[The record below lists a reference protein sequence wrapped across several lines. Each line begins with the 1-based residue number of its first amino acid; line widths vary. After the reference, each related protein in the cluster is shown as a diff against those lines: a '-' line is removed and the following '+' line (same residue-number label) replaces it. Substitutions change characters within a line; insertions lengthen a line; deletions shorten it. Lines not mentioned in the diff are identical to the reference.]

1 MGYRRRELWLLLLL
15 VAGFGVGLAVREF
28 RSGFPELADRLET
41 FDTEAAPDRPAPTLP
56 AAAPPR
62 PPKLSVAH
70 AQPEGPLDLNRA
82 TAADLQRL
90 PGIGPGLA
98 AQVIRARERRGRF
111 TAVEDLLGVSGIG
124 PKKLEGLRDLVTVG
138 E

>member
-28 RSGFPELADRLET
+28 RSGFPDLSERLET
-41 FDTEAAPDRPAPTLP
+41 FDTEAAPDRPTPTLP
-56 AAAPPR
+56 AAVPPR
-62 PPKLSVAH
+62 PPKLSVTH
-70 AQPEGPLDLNRA
+70 AQPEGRLDLNHA
-82 TAADLQRL
+82 TVAELQRL
-90 PGIGPGLA
+90 PGLGPGLA

-124 PKKLEGLRDLVTVG
+124 PKKLEGLRELVTVG